1 MKSLWKQWE
10 ERSMT
15 FSKNDLKGTGQVFS
29 FTFLSLLKNK
39 ANIIAM
45 VIFAVIGL
53 LAVPAVLLFGGSG
66 VSVQTGSALSGVAV
80 YNETE
85 LPMEEGEIAAD
96 DNYFSGVVF
105 RMKDREEGVSIE
117 EGLSPEE
124 TAALITRAESGEY
137 QIRIYASPDT
147 ELTASD
153 MEPLEGLFQ
162 REITR
167 AGYKAAGLSDSQIRL
182 LTADYTTDVQ
192 TVSDYA
198 DETGE
203 DAGSGYVIQLVYA
216 IVVLMV
222 SIMSVS
228 YIIRAVVEEK
238 SSKLVEMLLLNVRPL
253 ALIAGKILAALSYVF
268 SILILFVVCLL
279 VSYGVSSRIFGIP
292 GLGEMFGIASEQ
304 FGMANIGF
312 GMIVFMIVSLL
323 LGCLTF
329 AIIAG
334 ISGAGCSSMDDLSGA
349 ASAST
354 LLIMAGYFVS
364 IVVVNVPSRGAEL
377 FSSLCPVLSVFCSP
391 VQYAMGTISLGM
403 LIVSWLVQAAVLLL
417 LAVFCA
423 KIYSYLIMYKGN
435 RLTWKKMIGI
445 ARQKTEKGGVK

>member
-1 MKSLWKQWE
+1 M
-10 ERSMT
+10 
-15 FSKNDLKGTGQVFS
+15 
-29 FTFLSLLKNK
+29 
-39 ANIIAM
+39 
-45 VIFAVIGL
+45 
-53 LAVPAVLLFGGSG
+53 
-66 VSVQTGSALSGVAV
+66 
-80 YNETE
+80 
-85 LPMEEGEIAAD
+85 
-96 DNYFSGVVF
+96 
-105 RMKDREEGVSIE
+105 
-117 EGLSPEE
+117 
-124 TAALITRAESGEY
+124 
-137 QIRIYASPDT
+137 
-147 ELTASD
+147 
-153 MEPLEGLFQ
+153 
-162 REITR
+162 
-167 AGYKAAGLSDSQIRL
+167 
-182 LTADYTTDVQ
+182 
-192 TVSDYA
+192 SDYA

-364 IVVVNVPSRGAEL
+364 IVVVNVPSGGAEL